1 MDGKSNASAL
11 PRNTLLNGVY
21 QIKKVISRSE
31 LGIVYL
37 GREKETGKPVAIKEF
52 YPSVL
57 ARRKADKRTVE
68 IRLGNSLDKYDELLH
83 SFMQEAE
90 LLSELKHPHLL
101 KYLAH
106 LEAHGTGYII
116 MEYCQGTSLDKW
128 LSARGA
134 VDRALFIN
142 HTLLPLVETLEY
154 IHTQGIIHR
163 DIKPSNIM
171 IMEDGTP
178 KLIDFGSAVR
188 LPLKEG
194 EKQTIFTSACYSPLE
209 LYSEL
214 SPHNEMSDIFSLAAL
229 LHYCFCGEAPADVK
243 LRLFDEQIPAVRTK
257 NPEVSRWL
265 SRTVHWGLAM
275 RQEQRC
281 PSLAKFRRALQVQS
295 FLWKWKGTAV
305 LGKAAMDLSSGKK

>member
-52 YPSVL
+52 YPAVL

-106 LEAHGTGYII
+106 LEANGTGYIV
-116 MEYCQGTSLDKW
+116 MEYC
-128 LSARGA
+128 RE
-134 VDRALFIN
+134 
-142 HTLLPLVETLEY
+142 H
-154 IHTQGIIHR
+154 
-163 DIKPSNIM
+163 
-171 IMEDGTP
+171 
-178 KLIDFGSAVR
+178 
-188 LPLKEG
+188 
-194 EKQTIFTSACYSPLE
+194 
-209 LYSEL
+209 
-214 SPHNEMSDIFSLAAL
+214 
-229 LHYCFCGEAPADVK
+229 
-243 LRLFDEQIPAVRTK
+243 
-257 NPEVSRWL
+257 
-265 SRTVHWGLAM
+265 
-275 RQEQRC
+275 
-281 PSLAKFRRALQVQS
+281 
-295 FLWKWKGTAV
+295 LWI
-305 LGKAAMDLSSGKK
+305 SG